1 MWFFL
6 IIVAVNL
13 ILKDEKEV
21 NISGKLLLHYICL
34 FIIIIITF
42 FCFSI
47 EFTKRQH
54 GTTVDAV
61 GSQIIAINIREINA
75 VNGPKRQLLVII
87 IWQTWSKAKQNPTFP
102 VRCARKSQ
110 LSVVITYNFVKR
122 SLFETCRDES
132 PSHIHHFHLCT
143 FLVVFYSRRGSS
155 SIKKF
160 FRGRGKRLLQAQSDF
175 GSLLWCEERLHKD
188 TEVLGGRNC
197 LLPRAWTRNV
207 PLSSLR

>member
-1 MWFFL
+1 M

-21 NISGKLLLHYICL
+21 NISGKLLLHNFFCL

-54 GTTVDAV
+54 GTTVHAV

-87 IWQTWSKAKQNPTFP
+87 I
-102 VRCARKSQ
+102 
-110 LSVVITYNFVKR
+110 
-122 SLFETCRDES
+122 
-132 PSHIHHFHLCT
+132 
-143 FLVVFYSRRGSS
+143 
-155 SIKKF
+155 
-160 FRGRGKRLLQAQSDF
+160 
-175 GSLLWCEERLHKD
+175 
-188 TEVLGGRNC
+188 
-197 LLPRAWTRNV
+197 
-207 PLSSLR
+207 